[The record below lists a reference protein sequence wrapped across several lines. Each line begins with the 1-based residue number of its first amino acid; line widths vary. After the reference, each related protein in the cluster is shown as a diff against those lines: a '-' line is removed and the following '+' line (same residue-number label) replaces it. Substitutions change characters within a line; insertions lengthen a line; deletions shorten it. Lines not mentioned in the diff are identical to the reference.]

1 MRTFVSRIPFGLLL
15 ALLSGCAYLYQPG
28 PALDQ
33 QVGVWT
39 RQQDYGDALDVLTRL
54 SAAYPGNARLKAEL
68 ASTRRHAAIYETTTL
83 RAARELE
90 KGGNWR
96 AAALLYR
103 QGLDTL
109 PRSTHLRAAQAS
121 FRRHRRA
128 YINTL
133 EAQIIVG
140 HARYLIATLPLHE
153 RRNRVGG
160 TDSRSVQTLEDER
173 QQAAHLGTQLTAM
186 GQAALADRDYRQ
198 AGEVFGLAQRLH
210 PGPVSRAGLKTVHR
224 YYQTQTRRHARAQ
237 AARAKTR
244 RAVLERTYTAY
255 FKRCYQRRDWLCAR
269 QALATLAQVAPN
281 AKALPALQH
290 RLAAQI
296 HNTVRHGLETGRQR
310 YSQGQIRKAL
320 DIWLRVRKLAP
331 QDAELAAHITR
342 ARKVL
347 AKLQELRIHPAT
359 PVPSAAAPP

>member
-1 MRTFVSRIPFGLLL
+1 MRTMVSRIPLGLLL

-28 PALDQ
+28 PALDR

-54 SAAYPGNARLKAEL
+54 AAAYPDDARLKAEL

-109 PRSTHLRAAQAS
+109 PRSTHLRAAQAG

-133 EAQIIVG
+133 EAQIALG

-153 RRNRVGG
+153 RRNQVGG
-160 TDSRSVQTLEDER
+160 TDSRSVQALEDER
-173 QQAAHLGTQLTAM
+173 QQAVHLGKQLTIM

-198 AGEVFGLAQRLH
+198 AGEVFRLAQKLH
-210 PGPVSRAGLKTVHR
+210 PGPVSRAGLKTVR
-224 YYQTQTRRHARAQ
+224 TYYRTQTRLHTRAQ

-244 RAVLERTYTAY
+244 RAALARTYTAH
-255 FKRCYQRRDWLCAR
+255 FERCYQRRNWLCAR
-269 QALATLAQVAPN
+269 QALTTLVQVAPN
-281 AKALPALQH
+281 AEALPALQH
-290 RLAAQI
+290 RLTVQI
-296 HNTVRHGLETGRQR
+296 HNTVKHGLETGRQL
-310 YSQGQIRKAL
+310 YSQGQIREAL

-342 ARKVL
+342 AHKVL

-359 PVPSAAAPP
+359 PVPSVAPPP